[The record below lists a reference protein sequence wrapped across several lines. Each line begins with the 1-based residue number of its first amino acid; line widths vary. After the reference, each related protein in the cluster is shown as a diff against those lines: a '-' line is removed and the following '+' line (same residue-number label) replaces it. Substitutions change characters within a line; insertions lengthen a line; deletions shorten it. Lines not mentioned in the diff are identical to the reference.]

1 MKALKVSF
9 STLII
14 ICVLSGCATLTT
26 PVAGPGEGVTRT
38 FDADFTSITKGL
50 ETFLG
55 EAGINITKESEGKDL
70 VVYRGET
77 GTRFQKTSD
86 MWLGLEAG
94 ANVLIQIFRVDNER
108 IKVNVIAKSK
118 NPLLPGDPYKAVQ
131 TIFDNLRVKIE
142 EEPTLRALENVDVK
156 AAVSPGVTPD
166 ELLRVRRVAV
176 VLGEGQNQT
185 GGDLINIMSDNV
197 ALELMNLGFQVIER
211 QSMERVLSEQK
222 LQMSGLVDASTAV
235 QIGKMVGVDAVVL
248 GNVTTV
254 QRTEMKQDTKSAR
267 SVVTITSVSNA
278 TMRVVG
284 VERGNVLM
292 IVTISYKEGQNP
304 AEATKIMALTLSEKL
319 QGSLNK

>member
-1 MKALKVSF
+1 MVF
-9 STLII
+9 ILI
-14 ICVLSGCATLTT
+14 SSSCATL

-38 FDADFTSITKGL
+38 FDADFTNIIKGL
-50 ETFLG
+50 ETSLG
-55 EAGINITKESEGKDL
+55 EAGINVTKESEGKDL

-86 MWLGLEAG
+86 MWLGFEAG
-94 ANVLIQIFRVDNER
+94 ANILIQIFRLDNER

-118 NPLLPGDPYKAVQ
+118 NPLLPGDPFKAVQ
-131 TIFDNLRVKIE
+131 AIFDNLRVKIE
-142 EEPTLRALENVDVK
+142 EEPALRALENVDVK

-176 VLGEGQNQT
+176 VLGEGQNQAV
-185 GGDLINIMSDNV
+185 GDLIDIMSDNV

-211 QSMERVLSEQK
+211 QSIGKVLSEQK

-235 QIGKMVGVDAVVL
+235 KIGKMIGVDAVVL

-254 QRTEMKQDTKSAR
+254 QRTEMKQDTRNAR
-267 SVVTITSVSNA
+267 SVVTITIVSNA

-319 QGSLNK
+319 HGSLKK